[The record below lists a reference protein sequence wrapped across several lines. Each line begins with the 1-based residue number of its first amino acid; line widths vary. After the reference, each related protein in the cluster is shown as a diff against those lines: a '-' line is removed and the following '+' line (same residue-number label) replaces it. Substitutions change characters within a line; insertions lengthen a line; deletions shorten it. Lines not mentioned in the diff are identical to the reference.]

1 MTEYIEV
8 WPEAT
13 DDPDVM
19 RLATN
24 LDLTGG
30 EPAEMY
36 LSAEESEQGS
46 PLAQALFEIPGIRAM
61 TIDGS
66 VVMVTR
72 EADVEWHDLI
82 EDLTSI
88 LKDFFL

>member
-8 WPEAT
+8 WPETT

-19 RLATN
+19 RLVTN

-30 EPAEMY
+30 EPAETCR
-36 LSAEESEQGS
+36 SSEEAEQGS
-46 PLAQALFEIPGIRAM
+46 PLAQMLFEVPGVNAL
-61 TIDGS
+61 TIDGA
-66 VVMVTR
+66 VVEVRRDPDT
-72 EADVEWHDLI
+72 EWHDLV
-82 EDLTSI
+82 EDVTDV